1 VISSA
6 ASQAPAE
13 ANDVTLAEM
22 DEAIAKLQLWR
33 INRAKETCESL
44 NGLVPTAAHS
54 MSLPQWSAKNGPA
67 AIATATA

>member
-1 VISSA
+1 M
-6 ASQAPAE
+6 
-13 ANDVTLAEM
+13 TLAEM

-44 NGLVPTAAHS
+44 NGLVPIAAHS

-67 AIATATA
+67 ATATA